1 MARVTVED
9 CVLKIPNRF
18 ELVMMAAQRA
28 RDVATGA
35 TLSIDRDND
44 KNPVVALREI
54 ADETIGLDELRNALI
69 KGHQKVVEPDE
80 PEDDIV
86 ELMAG
91 EQAWAQQMTIGEDD
105 LAGEGDELGA
115 DSMPMLKAMA
125 TTRKMCWPGWKPSR
139 ASISTVRKAP
149 LSIVTSMTAARY
161 TNKVSAA
168 GWRGR
173 AIRVSDIPALTLS
186 FAVGE
191 RR

>member
-105 LAGEGDELGA
+105 IGEGDELGA
-115 DSMPMLKAMA
+115 DIDADAEGDGDDEEDVLAGMEAE
-125 TTRKMCWPGWKPSR
+125 PGIDIDSEEGALVDR
-139 ASISTVRKAP
+139 DTDDSG
-149 LSIVTSMTAARY
+149 
-161 TNKVSAA
+161 KVY
-168 GWRGR
+168 
-173 AIRVSDIPALTLS
+173 
-186 FAVGE
+186 E
-191 RR
+191 

>member
-105 LAGEGDELGA
+105 MGGEGDELGA
-115 DSMPMLKAMA
+115 DIDADAEGDGDDEEDVLAGMEAE
-125 TTRKMCWPGWKPSR
+125 PGIDIDSEEGALVDR
-139 ASISTVRKAP
+139 DTDDSG
-149 LSIVTSMTAARY
+149 
-161 TNKVSAA
+161 KVY
-168 GWRGR
+168 
-173 AIRVSDIPALTLS
+173 
-186 FAVGE
+186 E
-191 RR
+191 

>member
-91 EQAWAQQMTIGEDD
+91 EQAWAQQMSMGEDD
-105 LAGEGDELGA
+105 LAGEGEELGA
-115 DSMPMLKAMA
+115 DIDADAEGDGDDEEDVLASMENE
-125 TTRKMCWPGWKPSR
+125 PGIDIDSEEGALVDR
-139 ASISTVRKAP
+139 DVDDTG
-149 LSIVTSMTAARY
+149 
-161 TNKVSAA
+161 KVY
-168 GWRGR
+168 
-173 AIRVSDIPALTLS
+173 
-186 FAVGE
+186 E
-191 RR
+191 

>member
-80 PEDDIV
+80 PEEDIV

-105 LAGEGDELGA
+105 MGGEGDELGA
-115 DSMPMLKAMA
+115 DIDADAEGDGDDEEDVLAGMEAE
-125 TTRKMCWPGWKPSR
+125 PGIDIDSEEGALVDR
-139 ASISTVRKAP
+139 DVDDSG
-149 LSIVTSMTAARY
+149 
-161 TNKVSAA
+161 KVY
-168 GWRGR
+168 
-173 AIRVSDIPALTLS
+173 
-186 FAVGE
+186 E
-191 RR
+191 

>member
-1 MARVTVED
+1 LPVMARVTVED

-35 TLSIDRDND
+35 SLSIDRDND

-69 KGHQKVVEPDE
+69 KGHQKVVEADE

-91 EQAWAQQMTIGEDD
+91 EQAWAQQMNMGEDGE
-105 LAGEGDELGA
+105 GEGDELGA
-115 DSMPMLKAMA
+115 DLDADAEGDGDDEEDVLAGMEAE
-125 TTRKMCWPGWKPSR
+125 PGIDIDSEEGALVDR
-139 ASISTVRKAP
+139 DVDDSG
-149 LSIVTSMTAARY
+149 
-161 TNKVSAA
+161 KVY
-168 GWRGR
+168 
-173 AIRVSDIPALTLS
+173 
-186 FAVGE
+186 E
-191 RR
+191 

>member
-105 LAGEGDELGA
+105 MGSEGDELGA
-115 DSMPMLKAMA
+115 DIDADAEGDGDDEEDVLAEMEAE
-125 TTRKMCWPGWKPSR
+125 PGIDIDSEEGALVDR
-139 ASISTVRKAP
+139 DVDDSG
-149 LSIVTSMTAARY
+149 
-161 TNKVSAA
+161 KVY
-168 GWRGR
+168 
-173 AIRVSDIPALTLS
+173 
-186 FAVGE
+186 E
-191 RR
+191 

>member
-91 EQAWAQQMTIGEDD
+91 EQAWAQQMTIGEDE
-105 LAGEGDELGA
+105 LGGEGDELGA
-115 DSMPMLKAMA
+115 DIDADAEGDGDDEEDVLAGMEAE
-125 TTRKMCWPGWKPSR
+125 PGIDIDSEEGALVDR
-139 ASISTVRKAP
+139 DVDDSG
-149 LSIVTSMTAARY
+149 
-161 TNKVSAA
+161 KVY
-168 GWRGR
+168 
-173 AIRVSDIPALTLS
+173 
-186 FAVGE
+186 E
-191 RR
+191 

>member
-1 MARVTVED
+1 LPVMARVTVED

-105 LAGEGDELGA
+105 MGSEGDELGA
-115 DSMPMLKAMA
+115 DIDADAEGDGDDEEDVLAGMEAE
-125 TTRKMCWPGWKPSR
+125 PGIDIDSEEGALVDR
-139 ASISTVRKAP
+139 DTDDSG
-149 LSIVTSMTAARY
+149 
-161 TNKVSAA
+161 KVY
-168 GWRGR
+168 
-173 AIRVSDIPALTLS
+173 
-186 FAVGE
+186 E
-191 RR
+191 

>member
-115 DSMPMLKAMA
+115 DLDADAEGDGDDEEDVLA
-125 TTRKMCWPGWKPSR
+125 TMENEPGIDIDSEEGALVDR
-139 ASISTVRKAP
+139 DVDDTG
-149 LSIVTSMTAARY
+149 
-161 TNKVSAA
+161 KVY
-168 GWRGR
+168 
-173 AIRVSDIPALTLS
+173 
-186 FAVGE
+186 E
-191 RR
+191 

>member
-35 TLSIDRDND
+35 ALSIDRDND

-105 LAGEGDELGA
+105 MGGEGDELGA
-115 DSMPMLKAMA
+115 DIDADAEGDGDDEEDVLAGMEAE
-125 TTRKMCWPGWKPSR
+125 PGIDIDSEEGALVDR
-139 ASISTVRKAP
+139 DVDDTG
-149 LSIVTSMTAARY
+149 
-161 TNKVSAA
+161 KVY
-168 GWRGR
+168 
-173 AIRVSDIPALTLS
+173 
-186 FAVGE
+186 E
-191 RR
+191 

>member
-35 TLSIDRDND
+35 SLSIDRDND

-91 EQAWAQQMTIGEDD
+91 EQAWAQQMNMGEDGE
-105 LAGEGDELGA
+105 GEGDELGA
-115 DSMPMLKAMA
+115 DLDADAEGDGDDEEDVLAGMEAE
-125 TTRKMCWPGWKPSR
+125 PGIDIDSEEGALVDR
-139 ASISTVRKAP
+139 DVDDSG
-149 LSIVTSMTAARY
+149 
-161 TNKVSAA
+161 KVY
-168 GWRGR
+168 
-173 AIRVSDIPALTLS
+173 
-186 FAVGE
+186 E
-191 RR
+191 

>member
-105 LAGEGDELGA
+105 MGGEGDELGA
-115 DSMPMLKAMA
+115 DIDAEGDGDDEEDVLAGMEAE
-125 TTRKMCWPGWKPSR
+125 PGIDIDSEEGALVDR
-139 ASISTVRKAP
+139 DVDDSG
-149 LSIVTSMTAARY
+149 
-161 TNKVSAA
+161 KVY
-168 GWRGR
+168 
-173 AIRVSDIPALTLS
+173 
-186 FAVGE
+186 E
-191 RR
+191 

>member
-35 TLSIDRDND
+35 SLSIDRDND

-69 KGHQKVVEPDE
+69 KGHQKVVEADE

-91 EQAWAQQMTIGEDD
+91 EQAWAQQINMGEDGE
-105 LAGEGDELGA
+105 GEGDELGA
-115 DSMPMLKAMA
+115 DLDADADGDGDDEEDVLAGMEAE
-125 TTRKMCWPGWKPSR
+125 PGIDIDSEEGALVDR
-139 ASISTVRKAP
+139 DVDDSG
-149 LSIVTSMTAARY
+149 
-161 TNKVSAA
+161 KVY
-168 GWRGR
+168 
-173 AIRVSDIPALTLS
+173 
-186 FAVGE
+186 E
-191 RR
+191 

>member
-35 TLSIDRDND
+35 SLSIDRDND

-69 KGHQKVVEPDE
+69 KGHQKVVEADE

-91 EQAWAQQMTIGEDD
+91 EQAWAQQMNMGEDGE
-105 LAGEGDELGA
+105 GEGDELGA
-115 DSMPMLKAMA
+115 DLDADA
-125 TTRKMCWPGWKPSR
+125 EGDGDDEEDVLAGIEAEPGIDVDSEEGALVDR
-139 ASISTVRKAP
+139 DVDDSG
-149 LSIVTSMTAARY
+149 
-161 TNKVSAA
+161 KVY
-168 GWRGR
+168 
-173 AIRVSDIPALTLS
+173 
-186 FAVGE
+186 E
-191 RR
+191 

>member
-35 TLSIDRDND
+35 ALSIDRDND

-105 LAGEGDELGA
+105 LGGEGDELGA
-115 DSMPMLKAMA
+115 DMDADAEGDGDDEEDVLAGIEA
-125 TTRKMCWPGWKPSR
+125 EPGIDIDSEEGALVDR
-139 ASISTVRKAP
+139 DVDDSG
-149 LSIVTSMTAARY
+149 
-161 TNKVSAA
+161 KVY
-168 GWRGR
+168 
-173 AIRVSDIPALTLS
+173 
-186 FAVGE
+186 E
-191 RR
+191 

>member
-35 TLSIDRDND
+35 ALSIDRDND

-69 KGHQKVVEPDE
+69 KGHQKVVEADE

-91 EQAWAQQMTIGEDD
+91 EQAWAQQMAVGDDD
-105 LAGEGDELGA
+105 LSGDDLSADAEGDGDDEEDVLAEMEAEPGIDI
-115 DSMPMLKAMA
+115 DSEEGQLVDRDVDDIGKA
-125 TTRKMCWPGWKPSR
+125 
-139 ASISTVRKAP
+139 
-149 LSIVTSMTAARY
+149 Y
-161 TNKVSAA
+161 
-168 GWRGR
+168 
-173 AIRVSDIPALTLS
+173 
-186 FAVGE
+186 E
-191 RR
+191 

>member
-35 TLSIDRDND
+35 ALSIDRDND

-105 LAGEGDELGA
+105 MGGEGDELGA
-115 DSMPMLKAMA
+115 DIDADAEGDGDDEEDVLAGMEAE
-125 TTRKMCWPGWKPSR
+125 PG
-139 ASISTVRKAP
+139 I
-149 LSIVTSMTAARY
+149 
-161 TNKVSAA
+161 
-168 GWRGR
+168 
-173 AIRVSDIPALTLS
+173 DIDSEEGGLVDRDVDDS
-186 FAVGE
+186 GKE
-191 RR
+191 YE

>member
-69 KGHQKVVEPDE
+69 KGHQKVVEADE

-91 EQAWAQQMTIGEDD
+91 EQAWAQQIAMGEDD
-105 LAGEGDELGA
+105 LAGEGEELGA
-115 DSMPMLKAMA
+115 DIDADAEGDGDDEEDVLASMENE
-125 TTRKMCWPGWKPSR
+125 PG
-139 ASISTVRKAP
+139 I
-149 LSIVTSMTAARY
+149 
-161 TNKVSAA
+161 
-168 GWRGR
+168 
-173 AIRVSDIPALTLS
+173 DIDSEEGAL
-186 FAVGE
+186 VD
-191 RR
+191 R

>member
-105 LAGEGDELGA
+105 MGGEGDELGA
-115 DSMPMLKAMA
+115 DLDADAEGDGDDEEDVLTGMEAE
-125 TTRKMCWPGWKPSR
+125 PGIDIDSEEGALVDR
-139 ASISTVRKAP
+139 DVDDSG
-149 LSIVTSMTAARY
+149 
-161 TNKVSAA
+161 KVY
-168 GWRGR
+168 
-173 AIRVSDIPALTLS
+173 
-186 FAVGE
+186 E
-191 RR
+191 

>member
-9 CVLKIPNRF
+9 CVIKIPNRF

-35 TLSIDRDND
+35 PLSIDRDND

-69 KGHQKVVEPDE
+69 RGHQKVVEADE

-91 EQAWAQQMTIGEDD
+91 EQAWAQQMTAGDDD
-105 LAGEGDELGA
+105 LGGDDMGADGDVEEGDDVLA
-115 DSMPMLKAMA
+115 DMEQEPGIDIDSEEGQLVDRDVDDVGKA
-125 TTRKMCWPGWKPSR
+125 
-139 ASISTVRKAP
+139 
-149 LSIVTSMTAARY
+149 Y
-161 TNKVSAA
+161 
-168 GWRGR
+168 
-173 AIRVSDIPALTLS
+173 
-186 FAVGE
+186 E
-191 RR
+191 